1 MHYAQPSE
9 RAFIRENIVSAP
21 TFAIWLISTILAAVV
36 ILMMYAGITVPV
48 LSDIIGGR
56 YFETLLLA
64 YILLWFGT
72 VFRGF

>member
-9 RAFIRENIVSAP
+9 RAFIRENTVSAP
-21 TFAIWLISTILAAVV
+21 TFAIWLISTILAIVV

-48 LSDIIGGR
+48 LSDIIAGR
-56 YFETLLLA
+56 YFETILLA
-64 YILLWFGT
+64 YVLLWFGT